1 MRRNREVEFRA
12 MAAHTQPLK
21 GRRAVVTGA
30 GRGIGRDIAQAL
42 ALAGADV
49 AALAR
54 SAAEIERVAGEA
66 RSHGVSA
73 VAIPCDVADPAAVKA
88 AIARANDSLGG
99 VDILVNGAGIAPTA
113 PFAKTS
119 DAMFRSVLETNAF
132 GCFYA
137 MREVA
142 PAMVER
148 GFGRIVNVASV
159 AGRKGAAY
167 IAAYSASK
175 HAVLGLTRSA
185 AVEYATS
192 GVTVNAIC
200 PGFVETPMLETAVAA
215 VSERTRR
222 TAAEVRAYMAQ
233 SSPQNR
239 IFTTAEV
246 SALALFLCSD
256 EARGI
261 TGQALGIDGGMTA

>member
-1 MRRNREVEFRA
+1 

-30 GRGIGRDIAQAL
+30 GRGIGRDIAHAL
-42 ALAGADV
+42 AVAGADV

-54 SAAEIERVAGEA
+54 SASEIEQVAGES

-73 VAIPCDVADPAAVKA
+73 VAVRCDVADPAAVKA
-88 AIARANDSLGG
+88 AMARVNETFGG

-113 PFAKTS
+113 PFAKTT

-132 GCFYA
+132 GCFYT
-137 MREVA
+137 MREAA
-142 PAMVER
+142 PGMAER

-175 HAVLGLTRSA
+175 HAVVGLTRSV
-185 AVEYATS
+185 AVEYATT

-200 PGFVETPMLETAVAA
+200 PGFVETPMLEGAVAA
-215 VSERTRR
+215 VSERTKR
-222 TAAEVRAYMAQ
+222 TATEVRAYMAQ

-246 SALALFLCSD
+246 TAFVLFLCSD
-256 EARGI
+256 EARGV